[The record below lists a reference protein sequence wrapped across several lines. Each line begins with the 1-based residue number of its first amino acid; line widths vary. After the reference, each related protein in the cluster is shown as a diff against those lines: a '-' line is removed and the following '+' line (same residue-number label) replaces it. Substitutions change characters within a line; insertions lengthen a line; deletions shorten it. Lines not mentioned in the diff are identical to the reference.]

1 MNVLLKSHSQ
11 MSELERKRT
20 LSESSEEEAEAA
32 KVPRLSAEVG
42 LASISGVT
50 ERSDSDSD
58 SGRHLKLSI
67 DQQTNQL
74 I

>member
-1 MNVLLKSHSQ
+1 MLTHYTQ

-32 KVPRLSAEVG
+32 KVPRLSAEVVLG
-42 LASISGVT
+42 SLAGVT

-58 SGRHLKLSI
+58 SGRHLKPST
-67 DQQTNQL
+67 DQSN
-74 I
+74 

>member
-1 MNVLLKSHSQ
+1 

-42 LASISGVT
+42 LGSLAGVT

-58 SGRHLKLSI
+58 SGRQLKLST
-67 DQQTNQL
+67 DQ
-74 I
+74 